1 MGTAVGAVFS
11 LSGVFAAGAVG
22 CVGAGIACTIALDEF
37 GSVCRD
43 VFWTRPVSAR
53 KYQHWRPLFAWSMR

>member
-1 MGTAVGAVFS
+1 MGAAAGAVFS
-11 LSGVFAAGAVG
+11 LSGVSAAGAVG
-22 CVGAGIACTIALDEF
+22 RVGAGIPCAIALDEF

-43 VFWTRPVSAR
+43 FFWTGPVSAR